1 MATKS
6 TNKWAL
12 ERARE
17 SANVLLKKSG
27 IEPLLVEVLSD
38 LIWVVDH
45 QQDVIERLMPLLNV
59 TETLA
64 DDGDLT
70 AEQVKAAL
78 EEREW
83 IRRKEREV

>member
-12 ERARE
+12 ERARR
-17 SANVLLKKSG
+17 SANVLLKKAG
-27 IEPLLVEVLSD
+27 MEPLLVEVLSD

-45 QQDVIERLMPLLNV
+45 QQDVIERLLASTTGPA
-59 TETLA
+59 ETD
-64 DDGDLT
+64 DDGELT
-70 AEQVKAAL
+70 AEQARAAL